1 VGLAAEFN
9 RQSILLM
16 SNTPPPRDRLVVNRA
31 LRRRSGF
38 FGINSGLAIMSLSVF
53 VLGIVSTQFLPI
65 NMVVP
70 MTVSLLVATIYIFRD
85 GTDMVMSRFR
95 KPRHY
100 TRGGLEYTPVLKY
113 GKTKVKE

>member
-1 VGLAAEFN
+1 MNNKLP
-9 RQSILLM
+9 S
-16 SNTPPPRDRLVVNRA
+16 RDRLVVNRA

-38 FGINSGLAIMSLSVF
+38 FGINSGLATMSLSVV

-85 GTDMVMSRFR
+85 GTDTVMSRFR
-95 KPRHY
+95 KPKHY

-113 GKTKVKE
+113 GKAKVKK

>member
-1 VGLAAEFN
+1 VGLAAEFD

-16 SNTPPPRDRLVVNRA
+16 NNTPSRDRLIVNRA

-85 GTDMVMSRFR
+85 GTDTVMSRLR
-95 KPRHY
+95 KTRHY
-100 TRGGLEYTPVLKY
+100 TRGGLEHTPVLRN
-113 GKTKVKE
+113 GKTKVKK

>member
-1 VGLAAEFN
+1 MN
-9 RQSILLM
+9 NPQQ
-16 SNTPPPRDRLVVNRA
+16 RDRLVVNRA

-38 FGINSGLAIMSLSVF
+38 FGINSGLATMSLGVI

-70 MTVSLLVATIYIFRD
+70 LTVSLLVATIYIFRD
-85 GTDMVMSRFR
+85 GTDTVMSRFR

-100 TRGGLEYTPVLKY
+100 TRGGLEHTPVLKNA
-113 GKTKVKE
+113 KTKVQE

>member
-1 VGLAAEFN
+1 MN
-9 RQSILLM
+9 
-16 SNTPPPRDRLVVNRA
+16 NPPPRDRLVVNRA

-38 FGINSGLAIMSLSVF
+38 FGINTGLATMSLSVI
-53 VLGIVSTQFLPI
+53 VLGIVATQFLPI

-85 GTDMVMSRFR
+85 GTDTVMSRFR

-100 TRGGLEYTPVLKY
+100 TRGGLEHIPVLKH
-113 GKTKVKE
+113 GKTKVQE

>member
-1 VGLAAEFN
+1 MNNKLP
-9 RQSILLM
+9 S
-16 SNTPPPRDRLVVNRA
+16 RDRLVVNRA

-38 FGINSGLAIMSLSVF
+38 FGINSGLATMSLSVV

-70 MTVSLLVATIYIFRD
+70 LTVSLLVATIYIFRD
-85 GTDMVMSRFR
+85 GTDTVMSRFR
-95 KPRHY
+95 KPKHY

-113 GKTKVKE
+113 GKAKVKK

>member
-1 VGLAAEFN
+1 MNNKLP
-9 RQSILLM
+9 S
-16 SNTPPPRDRLVVNRA
+16 RDRLVVNRA

-38 FGINSGLAIMSLSVF
+38 FGINSGLATMSLGVV

-70 MTVSLLVATIYIFRD
+70 LTVSLLVATIYIFRD

-100 TRGGLEYTPVLKY
+100 TRGGLEHIPVLKY
-113 GKTKVKE
+113 GKTQVKE